1 MRSNIW
7 LTFSFRPS
15 HTHTSGY
22 RTSNINMLSRCG
34 IIDQIGQS
42 LLLTLISNLWS
53 KYMRRQKIS
62 FKAFGVF
69 ALQIYYK
76 NISIVCQFNLAWS
89 LTAQPFE
96 SANNKNPLSL
106 AVRFE
111 SANKCKILGSRI
123 EGLYLYLFTLPISIY
138 RYIDNNHWSNE
149 KTMLPDEEIGK
160 LLCNDELF
168 ARRCPSRLRWS
179 PIRERLSITDLGW
192 AKSSLVVNLTIHFSF

>member
-1 MRSNIW
+1 MHHY
-7 LTFSFRPS
+7 FR
-15 HTHTSGY
+15 
-22 RTSNINMLSRCG
+22 
-34 IIDQIGQS
+34 
-42 LLLTLISNLWS
+42 

-123 EGLYLYLFTLPISIY
+123 EELHLHLLTLHIE
-138 RYIDNNHWSNE
+138 NNNWSNE

-192 AKSSLVVNLTIHFSF
+192 ARASLVVNLKIHFIF